1 MSLEADLKKVLKRNV
16 LANKFIKIL
25 NSKENNEIKLQ
36 KINKFM
42 QEHYNNKKLYRFRV
56 DNDYNLD
63 YLQNDK
69 LWLSNLNEL
78 NDIFEGEIF
87 LGKNYNYDLL
97 KKEIIKQFP
106 MFNENELKNEYLDK
120 VIREQFK
127 AMFYIACFTE
137 DLYNFNMWANYANGF
152 KGFCLEYDFNELM
165 LYMNLLNKDSNEFTF
180 YPVVYKNIKEFK
192 SCNCFSDEI
201 FNRLI
206 EKPSEF
212 SFEYEWRLINGV
224 GLEDENNLGKG
235 IIFIKPTSIYI
246 GSKMTKE
253 YKEKVLK
260 VCKKNEIEAYK
271 MVLEKNIKKI
281 DFKKLALE

>member
-42 QEHYNNKKLYRFRV
+42 REHYNNKKLYRFRG
-56 DNDYNLD
+56 DNVYNLD
-63 YLQNDK
+63 YLRNDK

-87 LGKNYNYDLL
+87 LEKNPNYDLL
-97 KKEIIKQFP
+97 KKEIIKKFP
-106 MFNENELKNEYLDK
+106 ILNENELKNEDLDK

-137 DLYNFNMWANYANGF
+137 DLYNFNMWANYANCF
-152 KGFCLEYDFNELM
+152 KGFCLEYDFNEL
-165 LYMNLLNKDSNEFTF
+165 YMEVLNKGQGFTF
-180 YPVVYKNIKEFK
+180 YPVVYKNIKDFK
-192 SCNCFSDEI
+192 SYNIFNGEI
-201 FNRLI
+201 FDRLI

-212 SFEYEWRLINGV
+212 
-224 GLEDENNLGKG
+224 
-235 IIFIKPTSIYI
+235 
-246 GSKMTKE
+246 
-253 YKEKVLK
+253 
-260 VCKKNEIEAYK
+260 
-271 MVLEKNIKKI
+271 
-281 DFKKLALE
+281 